1 MLAATIV
8 VGLSMSGC
16 VSTMQRPVAPKVQ
29 TPIYAIKYSP
39 NSMNMPMG
47 TTTLDES
54 SLAIRQSGAGDG
66 AGVMVATVGFGVIG
80 VLAAQAIMQSQTKES
95 ITYVDRLKNVNM
107 PQYAFHAMDTL
118 AKEKK
123 LIPLLKPVNHIV
135 EGERYEVRPFL
146 YFEADEKHQH
156 ELLVILRV
164 AQLDRSN
171 KEKWLGQYI
180 KHIHVADIKSLS
192 DETYLHTTIG
202 SAVQESVDIFNQDM
216 KGLLK
221 KDEKKK
227 VTIKVKDSIMFEEG
241 IFAGW
246 ILPSSDQQRTLYQ
259 GVMDPSAI
267 QGGIHILETSRV
279 EEIKPCN

>member
-16 VSTMQRPVAPKVQ
+16 VSTMQRPVAPKVK
-29 TPIYAIKYSP
+29 TPIYATKYSP
-39 NSMNMPMG
+39 SSMNMPMG

-107 PQYAFHAMDTL
+107 PQHAFHAMDTL

-171 KEKWLGQYI
+171 KEKWLGQYV
-180 KHIHVADIKSLS
+180 KHIHVTDIKLLS
-192 DETYLHTTIG
+192 DETYLDTTIG

-246 ILPSSDQQRTLYQ
+246 ILPSSNQQRTLYQ
-259 GVMDPSAI
+259 GVMDPSSI
-267 QGGIHILETSRV
+267 HGGIHILETSRV
-279 EEIKPCN
+279 EEIKPCQ